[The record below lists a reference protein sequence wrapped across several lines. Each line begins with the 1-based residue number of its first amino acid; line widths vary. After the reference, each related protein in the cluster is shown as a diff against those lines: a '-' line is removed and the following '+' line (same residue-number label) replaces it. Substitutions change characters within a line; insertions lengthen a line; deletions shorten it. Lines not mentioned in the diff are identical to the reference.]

1 MKRIIYT
8 GLCFILMLCVI
19 LPSVSSMASD
29 IKKPVIV
36 ASTTITGALLQDIAG
51 DSFDILTLIPPTSCP
66 GHFDLKPNDVQKIR
80 QADLIICHPYQ
91 KVLQKVLRQ
100 YIQDEQKWFVLPEQ
114 HSLAI
119 PKHYVIAGQLLL
131 RSLSVHFPEKSASMK
146 NQWDRQKGKIMELE
160 REYSLKLKKGRAAQ
174 YPVLAA
180 YRQKEF
186 VESWGFRVIGVFD
199 TVDGDTMQNMISLVQ
214 KGRKYGVKAVIG
226 NLQNGDRQA
235 KVLSEKLGVP
245 FIMLSN
251 FPGGEGAA
259 ASYEDLLK
267 TNCSKLIGI
276 LM

>member
-1 MKRIIYT
+1 M
-8 GLCFILMLCVI
+8 I
-19 LPSVSSMASD
+19 LPAASPAASD
-29 IKKPVIV
+29 IKKPIIV
-36 ASTTITGALLQDIAG
+36 ASTTMIGALLHDIGG
-51 DSFDILTLIPPTSCP
+51 DGFDVLTLIPPTSCP

-80 QADLIICHPYQ
+80 QADLVICHPYQ
-91 KVLQKVLRQ
+91 KDLQKVLRQ
-100 YIQDEQKWFVLPEQ
+100 YIQDDQRWFILPEQ

-119 PKHYVIAGQLLL
+119 PKYYVEAGQFLLS
-131 RSLSVHFPEKSASMK
+131 SLLVHFPEMSASMK
-146 NQWDRQKGKIMELE
+146 NQWERQRGKIMELE
-160 REYSLKLKKGRAAQ
+160 KGYRLRFKKSRAEQ

-214 KGRKYGVKAVIG
+214 KGRQYGVKAGIG

-259 ASYEDLLK
+259 ALYEDLLK

>member
-1 MKRIIYT
+1 MKRIINSVI
-8 GLCFILMLCVI
+8 CFFFLLSMV
-19 LPSVSSMASD
+19 LPSASEGRD
-29 IKKPVIV
+29 VKRPVIV
-36 ASTTITGALLQDIAG
+36 ASTTMIEALLQDIGG

-80 QADLIICHPYQ
+80 QADLVICHPYQ
-91 KVLQKVLRQ
+91 KDLRKVLKQ
-100 YIQDEQKWFVLPEQ
+100 YVQDEQKWFVLPEQ

-119 PKHYVIAGQLLL
+119 PKYYVEAGHLLL
-131 RSLSVHFPEKSASMK
+131 SSLSAHFPGKAGSMK
-146 NQWDRQKGKIMELE
+146 NQWKRQKEKIMDLE
-160 REYSLKLKKGRAAQ
+160 RGYSLRLKEGRAGQ

-186 VESWGFRVIGVFD
+186 VESRGFRVIGVFD
-199 TVDGDTMQNMISLVQ
+199 TIDGDTMQHMISLVQ

-251 FPGGEGAA
+251 FPGGDGMGG
-259 ASYEDLLK
+259 SYENFLK
-267 TNCSKLIGI
+267 TNCSKLLEII
-276 LM
+276 R